1 MKSHKMMGG
10 GISMHY
16 ITACLKIIS

>member
-10 GISMHY
+10 EISMHY
-16 ITACLKIIS
+16 ITACLK